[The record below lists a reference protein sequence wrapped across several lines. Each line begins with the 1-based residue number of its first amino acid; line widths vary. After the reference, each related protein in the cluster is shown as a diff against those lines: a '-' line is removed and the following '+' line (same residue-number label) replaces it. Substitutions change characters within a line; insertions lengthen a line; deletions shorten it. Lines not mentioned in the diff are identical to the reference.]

1 MAEEYVVQ
9 MKGITKVYPNGIA
22 ANQGVDLNIRRGEIH
37 ALMGENGAGKST
49 LMKMLFGLE
58 QPTEGEIWVNGE
70 KVNLSSPTVAISK
83 GIGMVHQHFMLVP
96 SLTVAE
102 NMVLGMVPKKSGLF
116 IDKKKAVELTE
127 EYSKRFNL
135 HVDPTAKVMDIPVG
149 MKQKVEILKAL
160 VRGAKILILDEPTAV
175 LTTQETTELFR
186 ELVNLKKDGYTIIF
200 ISHKLNEIMEITD
213 RMTILRGGRSMGVH
227 NTSDVTPEVISRLMV
242 GRDVVLKVEKDR
254 AKPTDEV
261 LRVRDLEYVNEW
273 GKKMLD
279 KVSFSVRKGEILGI
293 AGVEGNGQKELV
305 VEFRGIGDLPR
316 LVLGYFDGELK
327 GSIYYNRQM
336 DQIKEDGT
344 FYYSG
349 GIGNRG
355 WARLQKFDGHW
366 VEEELEGDYFSL
378 PDTLWTQWVPQDTE
392 PEPEATDDTEK
403 APSELHLTYWK
414 DGALSSVPADL
425 FIGEGF
431 FLYVPREGWVHE
443 VLDYHGT
450 TADRWVCGEETLDEF
465 GLNRMIDTTSR
476 EALRKFYDQEYPT
489 RMTVFFRPGTDDQ
502 ALRDWIMEV
511 NPQWDMTQNARGSL
525 FADTAT
531 VNFFPTET
539 GVIVCILETPTF
551 ATEGLGILG
560 AMYQSLSG
568 WSPETAGAASDVSG
582 REKETSFTLTRY
594 IDSEQRWEEYPVP
607 VQLYRAEG
615 YSTYIPKEG
624 FEKSEGTY
632 GGRPALRWEYKDN
645 RDVWF
650 SVVPLDTTSFNEA
663 IQWGLSAGGPGDTL
677 IEDKSGG
684 VSGQSTDGSL
694 FWAITFHEKDF
705 KGIYAVICHYPVAQT
720 DGLAAYVKLMAD
732 EFQAE

>member
-1 MAEEYVVQ
+1 MTELELLELLSDVHGGYIRQADAFRQGQLRITKKKHPMVTALQILSTAAMFVAILGAGYLCLCSQ
-9 MKGITKVYPNGIA
+9 MKMA
-22 ANQGVDLNIRRGEIH
+22 AQKPDRESTVMATGSEAIDTGTDWQLAVLGDELPFYDL
-37 ALMGENGAGKST
+37 ENENSVT
-49 LMKMLFGLE
+49 LSQFCE
-58 QPTEGEIWVNGE
+58 
-70 KVNLSSPTVAISK
+70 NLSQAMGPGEAPKPDRYT
-83 GIGMVHQHFMLVP
+83 
-96 SLTVAE
+96 SL
-102 NMVLGMVPKKSGLF
+102 
-116 IDKKKAVELTE
+116 D
-127 EYSKRFNL
+127 
-135 HVDPTAKVMDIPVG
+135 
-149 MKQKVEILKAL
+149 
-160 VRGAKILILDEPTAV
+160 LDG
-175 LTTQETTELFR
+175 
-186 ELVNLKKDGYTIIF
+186 D
-200 ISHKLNEIMEITD
+200 
-213 RMTILRGGRSMGVH
+213 
-227 NTSDVTPEVISRLMV
+227 
-242 GRDVVLKVEKDR
+242 
-254 AKPTDEV
+254 
-261 LRVRDLEYVNEW
+261 
-273 GKKMLD
+273 
-279 KVSFSVRKGEILGI
+279 
-293 AGVEGNGQKELV
+293 GQKELV
-305 VEFRGIGDLPR
+305 VEFRGTGDLPR
-316 LVLGYFDGELK
+316 LVLGYFDGELR

-378 PDTLWTQWVPQDTE
+378 PDTLWTQWVPQGTE
-392 PEPEATDDTEK
+392 TEPEATDDTEK
-403 APSELHLTYWK
+403 VPSELDLTYWK

-476 EALRKFYDQEYPT
+476 EALRKIYDQEYPT

-539 GVIVCILETPTF
+539 GVIVCILEAPTY
-551 ATEGLGILG
+551 ATEELGILG
-560 AMYQSLSG
+560 AMYQSVGS
-568 WSPETAGAASDVSG
+568 WSPETGEAASDVAS

-594 IDSEQRWEEYPVP
+594 IDSEQRYEEYPVP

-632 GGRPALRWEYKDN
+632 GGRPAVRWEYKDN

-663 IQWGLSAGGPGDTL
+663 IQWGLSAGGPGYTL

-694 FWAITFHEKDF
+694 FWAITFHEKDL

>member
-1 MAEEYVVQ
+1 MTELELLELLSDVHGGYIRQADAFRQGQLRITKKKHPMVTALQILSTAAMFVAILGAGYLCLCSQ
-9 MKGITKVYPNGIA
+9 MKMA
-22 ANQGVDLNIRRGEIH
+22 AQKPDRESTVKATGSEAIDTGTDWQLAVLGDELPFYDL
-37 ALMGENGAGKST
+37 ENENSVT
-49 LMKMLFGLE
+49 LSQFCE
-58 QPTEGEIWVNGE
+58 
-70 KVNLSSPTVAISK
+70 NLSQAMGPGEAPKPDRYT
-83 GIGMVHQHFMLVP
+83 
-96 SLTVAE
+96 SL
-102 NMVLGMVPKKSGLF
+102 
-116 IDKKKAVELTE
+116 D
-127 EYSKRFNL
+127 
-135 HVDPTAKVMDIPVG
+135 
-149 MKQKVEILKAL
+149 
-160 VRGAKILILDEPTAV
+160 LDG
-175 LTTQETTELFR
+175 
-186 ELVNLKKDGYTIIF
+186 D
-200 ISHKLNEIMEITD
+200 
-213 RMTILRGGRSMGVH
+213 
-227 NTSDVTPEVISRLMV
+227 
-242 GRDVVLKVEKDR
+242 
-254 AKPTDEV
+254 
-261 LRVRDLEYVNEW
+261 
-273 GKKMLD
+273 
-279 KVSFSVRKGEILGI
+279 
-293 AGVEGNGQKELV
+293 GQKELV

-392 PEPEATDDTEK
+392 TEPEATDDTEK
-403 APSELHLTYWK
+403 VPSELHLTYWK

-465 GLNRMIDTTSR
+465 GLNRMIDATSR
-476 EALRKFYDQEYPT
+476 EALRKIYDQEYPT

-568 WSPETAGAASDVSG
+568 WSPETAGAASDVGS

-594 IDSEQRWEEYPVP
+594 IDSEQRYEEYPVP

-663 IQWGLSAGGPGDTL
+663 IQWGLSAGGPGYTL

-694 FWAITFHEKDF
+694 FWAITFHEKDL

>member
-1 MAEEYVVQ
+1 MTELELLELLSDVHGGYIRQADAFRQGQLRITKKKHPMVTALQILSTAAMFVAILGAGFLCLCSQ
-9 MKGITKVYPNGIA
+9 MKMA
-22 ANQGVDLNIRRGEIH
+22 AQKPDRESTVMATGSEAMDTGTDWQLAVLGDELPFYDL
-37 ALMGENGAGKST
+37 ENENSVT
-49 LMKMLFGLE
+49 LSRFCE
-58 QPTEGEIWVNGE
+58 
-70 KVNLSSPTVAISK
+70 NLSQAMGPGEAPKPDRYT
-83 GIGMVHQHFMLVP
+83 
-96 SLTVAE
+96 SL
-102 NMVLGMVPKKSGLF
+102 
-116 IDKKKAVELTE
+116 D
-127 EYSKRFNL
+127 
-135 HVDPTAKVMDIPVG
+135 
-149 MKQKVEILKAL
+149 
-160 VRGAKILILDEPTAV
+160 LDG
-175 LTTQETTELFR
+175 
-186 ELVNLKKDGYTIIF
+186 D
-200 ISHKLNEIMEITD
+200 
-213 RMTILRGGRSMGVH
+213 
-227 NTSDVTPEVISRLMV
+227 
-242 GRDVVLKVEKDR
+242 
-254 AKPTDEV
+254 
-261 LRVRDLEYVNEW
+261 
-273 GKKMLD
+273 
-279 KVSFSVRKGEILGI
+279 
-293 AGVEGNGQKELV
+293 GQKELV
-305 VEFRGIGDLPR
+305 VEFRGTGDLPR

-366 VEEELEGDYFSL
+366 VEEDLEGDYFSL

-403 APSELHLTYWK
+403 VPSELHLTYWK

-443 VLDYHGT
+443 VMDYHGT

-489 RMTVFFRPGTDDQ
+489 RMTVLFRPGTDDQ
-502 ALRDWIMEV
+502 AIRDWIIEV
-511 NPQWDMTQNARGSL
+511 NPQWDITQNARGSL

-560 AMYQSLSG
+560 AMYQSVGS
-568 WSPETAGAASDVSG
+568 WSPETGEAASDVAS

-607 VQLYRAEG
+607 VQLYRADG

-632 GGRPALRWEYKDN
+632 GGRPAVRWEYKDN

-663 IQWGLSAGGPGDTL
+663 IQWGLSAGGPGYTL

>member
-1 MAEEYVVQ
+1 MTELEFLELLSDVHGGYIRQADAFRQGQLRITKKKHPMVTALQILSTAAMFVAILGAGYLCLCSQ
-9 MKGITKVYPNGIA
+9 MKMA
-22 ANQGVDLNIRRGEIH
+22 AQKPDRE
-37 ALMGENGAGKST
+37 ST
-49 LMKMLFGLE
+49 VMATGSEAMDTGTDWQL
-58 QPTEGEIWVNGE
+58 
-70 KVNLSSPTVAISK
+70 A
-83 GIGMVHQHFMLVP
+83 
-96 SLTVAE
+96 
-102 NMVLGMVPKKSGLF
+102 VLG
-116 IDKKKAVELTE
+116 DELPF
-127 EYSKRFNL
+127 Y
-135 HVDPTAKVMDIPVG
+135 
-149 MKQKVEILKAL
+149 
-160 VRGAKILILDEPTAV
+160 
-175 LTTQETTELFR
+175 
-186 ELVNLKKDGYTIIF
+186 
-200 ISHKLNEIMEITD
+200 
-213 RMTILRGGRSMGVH
+213 
-227 NTSDVTPEVISRLMV
+227 
-242 GRDVVLKVEKDR
+242 
-254 AKPTDEV
+254 
-261 LRVRDLEYVNEW
+261 DLENENSVTLSQFCEDLSQAM
-273 GKKMLD
+273 GPGEAPKPDRYTSLD
-279 KVSFSVRKGEILGI
+279 LDGD
-293 AGVEGNGQKELV
+293 GQKELV

-316 LVLGYFDGELK
+316 LVLGYFDGELR

>member
-1 MAEEYVVQ
+1 MTELELLELLSDVHGGYIRQADAFRQGQLRITKKKHPMVTALQILSTAAMFVAILGAGYLCLCSQ
-9 MKGITKVYPNGIA
+9 MKMA
-22 ANQGVDLNIRRGEIH
+22 AQKPDRESTVMATGSEAMDTGTDWQLAVLGDELPFYDL
-37 ALMGENGAGKST
+37 ENENSVT
-49 LMKMLFGLE
+49 LSQFCE
-58 QPTEGEIWVNGE
+58 
-70 KVNLSSPTVAISK
+70 NLSQAMGPGEAPKPDRYT
-83 GIGMVHQHFMLVP
+83 
-96 SLTVAE
+96 SL
-102 NMVLGMVPKKSGLF
+102 
-116 IDKKKAVELTE
+116 D
-127 EYSKRFNL
+127 
-135 HVDPTAKVMDIPVG
+135 
-149 MKQKVEILKAL
+149 
-160 VRGAKILILDEPTAV
+160 LDG
-175 LTTQETTELFR
+175 
-186 ELVNLKKDGYTIIF
+186 D
-200 ISHKLNEIMEITD
+200 
-213 RMTILRGGRSMGVH
+213 
-227 NTSDVTPEVISRLMV
+227 
-242 GRDVVLKVEKDR
+242 
-254 AKPTDEV
+254 
-261 LRVRDLEYVNEW
+261 
-273 GKKMLD
+273 
-279 KVSFSVRKGEILGI
+279 
-293 AGVEGNGQKELV
+293 GQKELV
-305 VEFRGIGDLPR
+305 VEFRGTGDLPR

-392 PEPEATDDTEK
+392 TEPEATDDTEK
-403 APSELHLTYWK
+403 VPSELHLTYWK

-465 GLNRMIDTTSR
+465 GLNRMLDATSR

-539 GVIVCILETPTF
+539 GVIVCILEAPTY

-560 AMYQSLSG
+560 AMYQSVGS
-568 WSPETAGAASDVSG
+568 WSPETGEAASDATD

-594 IDSEQRWEEYPVP
+594 IDSEQRYEEYPVP

-663 IQWGLSAGGPGDTL
+663 IQWGLSAGGPGYTL

-694 FWAITFHEKDF
+694 FWAITFHEKDL

>member
-1 MAEEYVVQ
+1 MTELEFLELLSDVHGGYIRQADAFRQGQLRITKKKHPMVTALQILSTAAMFVAILGAGYLGLCSQ
-9 MKGITKVYPNGIA
+9 MKMA
-22 ANQGVDLNIRRGEIH
+22 AQKPDRESTVMATGSEAMDTGTDWQLAVLGDELPFYDL
-37 ALMGENGAGKST
+37 ENENSVT
-49 LMKMLFGLE
+49 LSQFCE
-58 QPTEGEIWVNGE
+58 
-70 KVNLSSPTVAISK
+70 NLSQAMGPGEAPK
-83 GIGMVHQHFMLVP
+83 P
-96 SLTVAE
+96 DRYASL
-102 NMVLGMVPKKSGLF
+102 
-116 IDKKKAVELTE
+116 D
-127 EYSKRFNL
+127 
-135 HVDPTAKVMDIPVG
+135 
-149 MKQKVEILKAL
+149 
-160 VRGAKILILDEPTAV
+160 LDG
-175 LTTQETTELFR
+175 
-186 ELVNLKKDGYTIIF
+186 D
-200 ISHKLNEIMEITD
+200 
-213 RMTILRGGRSMGVH
+213 
-227 NTSDVTPEVISRLMV
+227 
-242 GRDVVLKVEKDR
+242 
-254 AKPTDEV
+254 
-261 LRVRDLEYVNEW
+261 
-273 GKKMLD
+273 
-279 KVSFSVRKGEILGI
+279 
-293 AGVEGNGQKELV
+293 GQKELV
-305 VEFRGIGDLPR
+305 VEFRGTGDLPR

-366 VEEELEGDYFSL
+366 VEEQLEGDYFSL

-392 PEPEATDDTEK
+392 TEPEATDDTEK
-403 APSELHLTYWK
+403 VPSELHLTYWK

-465 GLNRMIDTTSR
+465 GLNRMLDATSR

-502 ALRDWIMEV
+502 AIRDWIIEV
-511 NPQWDMTQNARGSL
+511 NPQWNMTQNARGSL

-568 WSPETAGAASDVSG
+568 WSPETAGAASDVSD

-594 IDSEQRWEEYPVP
+594 IDSEQRYEEYPVP
-607 VQLYRAEG
+607 VQLYRADG

-624 FEKSEGTY
+624 FERSEGTY

-645 RDVWF
+645 RNVWF

-677 IEDKSGG
+677 MEDNSGSI
-684 VSGQSTDGSL
+684 SGQSTDGSL
-694 FWAITFHEKDF
+694 FWAITFHEKDL

>member
-1 MAEEYVVQ
+1 MTELEFLELLSDVHGGYIRQADAFRQGQLRITKKKHPMVTALQILSTAAMFVAILGAGYLGLCSQ
-9 MKGITKVYPNGIA
+9 MKMA
-22 ANQGVDLNIRRGEIH
+22 AQKPDRESTVMATGSEAMDTGTDWQLAVLGDELPFYDL
-37 ALMGENGAGKST
+37 ENENSVT
-49 LMKMLFGLE
+49 LSQFCE
-58 QPTEGEIWVNGE
+58 
-70 KVNLSSPTVAISK
+70 NLSQAMGPGEAPK
-83 GIGMVHQHFMLVP
+83 P
-96 SLTVAE
+96 DRYASL
-102 NMVLGMVPKKSGLF
+102 
-116 IDKKKAVELTE
+116 D
-127 EYSKRFNL
+127 
-135 HVDPTAKVMDIPVG
+135 
-149 MKQKVEILKAL
+149 
-160 VRGAKILILDEPTAV
+160 LDG
-175 LTTQETTELFR
+175 
-186 ELVNLKKDGYTIIF
+186 D
-200 ISHKLNEIMEITD
+200 
-213 RMTILRGGRSMGVH
+213 
-227 NTSDVTPEVISRLMV
+227 
-242 GRDVVLKVEKDR
+242 
-254 AKPTDEV
+254 
-261 LRVRDLEYVNEW
+261 
-273 GKKMLD
+273 
-279 KVSFSVRKGEILGI
+279 
-293 AGVEGNGQKELV
+293 GQKELV
-305 VEFRGIGDLPR
+305 VEFRGTGDLPR

-392 PEPEATDDTEK
+392 TEPEATDDTEK
-403 APSELHLTYWK
+403 VPSELHLTYWK

-476 EALRKFYDQEYPT
+476 EALRKIYDQEYPT

-531 VNFFPTET
+531 VNFFPTEG

-551 ATEGLGILG
+551 ETEGLGILG
-560 AMYQSLSG
+560 AMYQSVGS
-568 WSPETAGAASDVSG
+568 WSPETGEAASDVAS

-594 IDSEQRWEEYPVP
+594 IDSEQRYEEYPVP

-632 GGRPALRWEYKDN
+632 GGRPAVRWEYKDN

-663 IQWGLSAGGPGDTL
+663 IQWGLSAGGPGYTL

>member
-1 MAEEYVVQ
+1 MTELELLELLSDVHGGYIRQADAFRQGQLRITKKKHPMVTALQILSTAAMFVAILGAGYLCLCSQ
-9 MKGITKVYPNGIA
+9 MKMA
-22 ANQGVDLNIRRGEIH
+22 AQKPDRESTVMATGSEAIDTGTDWQLAVLGDELPFYDL
-37 ALMGENGAGKST
+37 ENENSVT
-49 LMKMLFGLE
+49 LSQFCE
-58 QPTEGEIWVNGE
+58 
-70 KVNLSSPTVAISK
+70 NLSQAMGPGEAPKPDRYT
-83 GIGMVHQHFMLVP
+83 
-96 SLTVAE
+96 SL
-102 NMVLGMVPKKSGLF
+102 
-116 IDKKKAVELTE
+116 D
-127 EYSKRFNL
+127 
-135 HVDPTAKVMDIPVG
+135 
-149 MKQKVEILKAL
+149 
-160 VRGAKILILDEPTAV
+160 LDG
-175 LTTQETTELFR
+175 
-186 ELVNLKKDGYTIIF
+186 D
-200 ISHKLNEIMEITD
+200 
-213 RMTILRGGRSMGVH
+213 
-227 NTSDVTPEVISRLMV
+227 
-242 GRDVVLKVEKDR
+242 
-254 AKPTDEV
+254 
-261 LRVRDLEYVNEW
+261 
-273 GKKMLD
+273 
-279 KVSFSVRKGEILGI
+279 
-293 AGVEGNGQKELV
+293 GQKELV

-366 VEEELEGDYFSL
+366 VEEDLEGDYFSL

-392 PEPEATDDTEK
+392 TEPETTDDTEK
-403 APSELHLTYWK
+403 VPSELHLTYWK

-465 GLNRMIDTTSR
+465 GLNKMIDTTSR

-489 RMTVFFRPGTDDQ
+489 RMTVLFRPGTDDQ
-502 ALRDWIMEV
+502 AIRDWIIEV
-511 NPQWDMTQNARGSL
+511 NPQWDITQNARGSL

-568 WSPETAGAASDVSG
+568 WSPETAGAASDVSD

-594 IDSEQRWEEYPVP
+594 IDSEQRYEEYPVP
-607 VQLYRAEG
+607 VQLYRADG

-632 GGRPALRWEYKDN
+632 GGRPALRWEYGEN
-645 RDVWF
+645 RNVWF

-677 IEDKSGG
+677 IEGKNGG
-684 VSGQSTDGSL
+684 ICGQSTDGSL

-720 DGLAAYVKLMAD
+720 DNLAAYVKLMAD

>member
-1 MAEEYVVQ
+1 MTELELLELLSDVHGGYIRQADAFRQGQLRITKKKHPMVTALQILSTAAMFVAILGAGYLGLRSQ
-9 MKGITKVYPNGIA
+9 MKRA
-22 ANQGVDLNIRRGEIH
+22 AQVPDSESMVMATGSEAMDTEAQWQLAVLGDKLPFY
-37 ALMGENGAGKST
+37 ALENESSVT
-49 LMKMLFGLE
+49 LSQFCE
-58 QPTEGEIWVNGE
+58 
-70 KVNLSSPTVAISK
+70 NLSQAMGT
-83 GIGMVHQHFMLVP
+83 G
-96 SLTVAE
+96 E
-102 NMVLGMVPKKSGLF
+102 VPKPDRYAS
-116 IDKKKAVELTE
+116 
-127 EYSKRFNL
+127 
-135 HVDPTAKVMDIPVG
+135 
-149 MKQKVEILKAL
+149 
-160 VRGAKILILDEPTAV
+160 LD
-175 LTTQETTELFR
+175 L
-186 ELVNLKKDGYTIIF
+186 DG
-200 ISHKLNEIMEITD
+200 D
-213 RMTILRGGRSMGVH
+213 
-227 NTSDVTPEVISRLMV
+227 
-242 GRDVVLKVEKDR
+242 
-254 AKPTDEV
+254 
-261 LRVRDLEYVNEW
+261 
-273 GKKMLD
+273 
-279 KVSFSVRKGEILGI
+279 
-293 AGVEGNGQKELV
+293 GQKELV
-305 VEFRGIGDLPR
+305 VEFRGTGDLPR

-378 PDTLWTQWVPQDTE
+378 PDTLWTQWVPQDAE
-392 PEPEATDDTEK
+392 PEPETTVDTGTV
-403 APSELHLTYWK
+403 PSELDLTYWK

-431 FLYVPREGWVHE
+431 FLYVPQEGWVHE

-450 TADRWVCGEETLDEF
+450 TADRWVCGEETLDDF

-502 ALRDWIMEV
+502 TIRDWIIEV

-539 GVIVCILETPTF
+539 GVIVCILEAPTY
-551 ATEGLGILG
+551 ATEELGILG
-560 AMYQSLSG
+560 AMYQSVGS
-568 WSPETAGAASDVSG
+568 WSPETGGAAPDVSD

-607 VQLYRAEG
+607 VQLYRADG

-624 FEKSEGTY
+624 FERSEGTY

-677 IEDKSGG
+677 MEDKSGG
-684 VSGQSTDGSL
+684 ICGQSTDGSL

-720 DGLAAYVKLMAD
+720 DNLAAYVKLMAD

>member
-1 MAEEYVVQ
+1 MTELELLELLSDVHGGYIRQADAFRQGQLRIVKKKHPMVTALQILSTAAMFVAILGAGYLGLCSQ
-9 MKGITKVYPNGIA
+9 MKMA
-22 ANQGVDLNIRRGEIH
+22 AQKPDRESTVMATGSEAIDTGTDWQLAVLGDELPFY
-37 ALMGENGAGKST
+37 ALENENSVT
-49 LMKMLFGLE
+49 LSQFCE
-58 QPTEGEIWVNGE
+58 
-70 KVNLSSPTVAISK
+70 NLSQAMGPGEAPKPDRYT
-83 GIGMVHQHFMLVP
+83 
-96 SLTVAE
+96 SL
-102 NMVLGMVPKKSGLF
+102 
-116 IDKKKAVELTE
+116 D
-127 EYSKRFNL
+127 
-135 HVDPTAKVMDIPVG
+135 
-149 MKQKVEILKAL
+149 
-160 VRGAKILILDEPTAV
+160 LDG
-175 LTTQETTELFR
+175 
-186 ELVNLKKDGYTIIF
+186 D
-200 ISHKLNEIMEITD
+200 
-213 RMTILRGGRSMGVH
+213 
-227 NTSDVTPEVISRLMV
+227 
-242 GRDVVLKVEKDR
+242 
-254 AKPTDEV
+254 
-261 LRVRDLEYVNEW
+261 
-273 GKKMLD
+273 
-279 KVSFSVRKGEILGI
+279 
-293 AGVEGNGQKELV
+293 GQKELV

-378 PDTLWTQWVPQDTE
+378 PDTLWTQWVPQGTE
-392 PEPEATDDTEK
+392 TEPEATDDTEK
-403 APSELHLTYWK
+403 VPSELHLTYWK

-465 GLNRMIDTTSR
+465 GLNRMLDATSR

-594 IDSEQRWEEYPVP
+594 IDSEQRYEEYPVP
-607 VQLYRAEG
+607 VQLYRADG

-632 GGRPALRWEYKDN
+632 GGRPAVRWEYKDN

>member
-1 MAEEYVVQ
+1 MDTGTDWQLAVLGDELPFY
-9 MKGITKVYPNGIA
+9 
-22 ANQGVDLNIRRGEIH
+22 
-37 ALMGENGAGKST
+37 ALENESSVT
-49 LMKMLFGLE
+49 LSQFCE
-58 QPTEGEIWVNGE
+58 
-70 KVNLSSPTVAISK
+70 NLSQTMGP
-83 GIGMVHQHFMLVP
+83 G
-96 SLTVAE
+96 E
-102 NMVLGMVPKKSGLF
+102 VPKPDRYTS
-116 IDKKKAVELTE
+116 
-127 EYSKRFNL
+127 
-135 HVDPTAKVMDIPVG
+135 
-149 MKQKVEILKAL
+149 
-160 VRGAKILILDEPTAV
+160 LD
-175 LTTQETTELFR
+175 L
-186 ELVNLKKDGYTIIF
+186 DG
-200 ISHKLNEIMEITD
+200 D
-213 RMTILRGGRSMGVH
+213 
-227 NTSDVTPEVISRLMV
+227 
-242 GRDVVLKVEKDR
+242 
-254 AKPTDEV
+254 
-261 LRVRDLEYVNEW
+261 
-273 GKKMLD
+273 
-279 KVSFSVRKGEILGI
+279 
-293 AGVEGNGQKELV
+293 GQKELV
-305 VEFRGIGDLPR
+305 VEFRGTGDLPR

-355 WARLQKFDGHW
+355 WARLQKFGGHW
-366 VEEELEGDYFSL
+366 VEEQLEGDYFSL

-392 PEPEATDDTEK
+392 TEPETADDTEK
-403 APSELHLTYWK
+403 VPSELHLTYWK

-465 GLNRMIDTTSR
+465 GLNRMLDTTSR
-476 EALRKFYDQEYPT
+476 EALRKIYDQEYPI
-489 RMTVFFRPGTDDQ
+489 RMTVLFRPGTDDQ

-539 GVIVCILETPTF
+539 GVIVCILEAPTY

-560 AMYQSLSG
+560 AMYRSVGS
-568 WSPETAGAASDVSG
+568 WSPGNAGVASNVSG
-582 REKETSFTLTRY
+582 REKETSFILTRY
-594 IDSEQRWEEYPVP
+594 IDSEQRYEEYPVP
-607 VQLYRAEG
+607 VQLYQADG

-632 GGRPALRWEYKDN
+632 GGRPAVRWEYGEN
-645 RDVWF
+645 QNVWF

-663 IQWGLSAGGPGDTL
+663 IQWGLSAGGPGYTL

-720 DGLAAYVKLMAD
+720 DDLAAYVKLMAD

>member
-1 MAEEYVVQ
+1 MTELELLELLSDVHGGYIRQADAFRQGQLRITKKKHPMVTALQILSTAAMFVAILGAGYLGLCSQ
-9 MKGITKVYPNGIA
+9 MKMA
-22 ANQGVDLNIRRGEIH
+22 AQKPDRESTVMATGSEAMDTGTDWQLAVLGDELPFYDL
-37 ALMGENGAGKST
+37 ENENSVT
-49 LMKMLFGLE
+49 LSQFCE
-58 QPTEGEIWVNGE
+58 
-70 KVNLSSPTVAISK
+70 NLS
-83 GIGMVHQHFMLVP
+83 Q
-96 SLTVAE
+96 
-102 NMVLGMVPKKSGLF
+102 
-116 IDKKKAVELTE
+116 
-127 EYSKRFNL
+127 
-135 HVDPTAKVMDIPVG
+135 
-149 MKQKVEILKAL
+149 
-160 VRGAKILILDEPTAV
+160 
-175 LTTQETTELFR
+175 
-186 ELVNLKKDGYTIIF
+186 
-200 ISHKLNEIMEITD
+200 
-213 RMTILRGGRSMGVH
+213 SMG
-227 NTSDVTPEVISRLMV
+227 PGEAP
-242 GRDVVLKVEKDR
+242 KPDR
-254 AKPTDEV
+254 YAS
-261 LRVRDLEYVNEW
+261 LDLD
-273 GKKMLD
+273 GD
-279 KVSFSVRKGEILGI
+279 
-293 AGVEGNGQKELV
+293 GQKELV
-305 VEFRGIGDLPR
+305 VEFRGTGDLPR
-316 LVLGYFDGELK
+316 LVLGYFDGELR

-366 VEEELEGDYFSL
+366 VVEQLEGDYFSL
-378 PDTLWTQWVPQDTE
+378 PDTLWTQWEPQDTE
-392 PEPEATDDTEK
+392 TEPETTDDTEK
-403 APSELHLTYWK
+403 VPSELHLTYWK

-465 GLNRMIDTTSR
+465 GLNRMIDATSR

-531 VNFFPTET
+531 VNFFPTES

-551 ATEGLGILG
+551 ETEGQGILG
-560 AMYQSLSG
+560 AMYQSVGS
-568 WSPETAGAASDVSG
+568 WSPETGEAASDVAS

-594 IDSEQRWEEYPVP
+594 IDSEQRYEEYPVP
-607 VQLYRAEG
+607 VQLYRADG

-632 GGRPALRWEYKDN
+632 GGRPAVRWEYGEN

-663 IQWGLSAGGPGDTL
+663 IQWGLSAGGPGYTL

>member
-1 MAEEYVVQ
+1 MTELEFLELLSDVHGGYIRQADAFRQGQLRITKKKHPMVTALQILSTAAMFVAILGAGYLCLCSQ
-9 MKGITKVYPNGIA
+9 MKMA
-22 ANQGVDLNIRRGEIH
+22 AQKPDQESTVMATGSEAMDTGTDWQLAVLGDELPFYDL
-37 ALMGENGAGKST
+37 ENENSVT
-49 LMKMLFGLE
+49 LSQFCE
-58 QPTEGEIWVNGE
+58 
-70 KVNLSSPTVAISK
+70 NLSQAMGPGEAPKPDRYT
-83 GIGMVHQHFMLVP
+83 
-96 SLTVAE
+96 SL
-102 NMVLGMVPKKSGLF
+102 
-116 IDKKKAVELTE
+116 D
-127 EYSKRFNL
+127 
-135 HVDPTAKVMDIPVG
+135 
-149 MKQKVEILKAL
+149 
-160 VRGAKILILDEPTAV
+160 LDG
-175 LTTQETTELFR
+175 
-186 ELVNLKKDGYTIIF
+186 D
-200 ISHKLNEIMEITD
+200 
-213 RMTILRGGRSMGVH
+213 
-227 NTSDVTPEVISRLMV
+227 
-242 GRDVVLKVEKDR
+242 
-254 AKPTDEV
+254 
-261 LRVRDLEYVNEW
+261 
-273 GKKMLD
+273 
-279 KVSFSVRKGEILGI
+279 
-293 AGVEGNGQKELV
+293 GQKELV
-305 VEFRGIGDLPR
+305 VEFRGTGDLPR
-316 LVLGYFDGELK
+316 LVLGYFDGELR

-366 VEEELEGDYFSL
+366 VEENLEGDYFSL

-403 APSELHLTYWK
+403 VPSELHLTYWK
-414 DGALSSVPADL
+414 DGALSSVPANL

-431 FLYVPREGWVHE
+431 SLYIPRQGWVHE
-443 VLDYHGT
+443 VMDYHGT

-465 GLNRMIDTTSR
+465 GLNRMIDATSR

-489 RMTVFFRPGTDDQ
+489 RTTVFFRPGTDDQ

-568 WSPETAGAASDVSG
+568 WSPETAGAASDVSD

-594 IDSEQRWEEYPVP
+594 IDSEQRYEEYPVP
-607 VQLYRAEG
+607 VQLYRADG

-677 IEDKSGG
+677 IEGKNGG
-684 VSGQSTDGSL
+684 ICGQSTDGSL

-720 DGLAAYVKLMAD
+720 DNLAAYVKLMAD

>member
-1 MAEEYVVQ
+1 MTELELLELLSDVHGGYIRQADAFRQGQLRITKKKHPMVTALQILSTAAMFVAILGAGFLCLCSQ
-9 MKGITKVYPNGIA
+9 MKMA
-22 ANQGVDLNIRRGEIH
+22 AQKPDRESTVMATGSEAMDTGTDWQLAVLGDELPFYDL
-37 ALMGENGAGKST
+37 ENENSVT
-49 LMKMLFGLE
+49 LSQFCE
-58 QPTEGEIWVNGE
+58 
-70 KVNLSSPTVAISK
+70 NLSQAMGPGEAPKPDRYT
-83 GIGMVHQHFMLVP
+83 
-96 SLTVAE
+96 SL
-102 NMVLGMVPKKSGLF
+102 
-116 IDKKKAVELTE
+116 D
-127 EYSKRFNL
+127 
-135 HVDPTAKVMDIPVG
+135 
-149 MKQKVEILKAL
+149 
-160 VRGAKILILDEPTAV
+160 LDG
-175 LTTQETTELFR
+175 
-186 ELVNLKKDGYTIIF
+186 D
-200 ISHKLNEIMEITD
+200 
-213 RMTILRGGRSMGVH
+213 
-227 NTSDVTPEVISRLMV
+227 
-242 GRDVVLKVEKDR
+242 
-254 AKPTDEV
+254 
-261 LRVRDLEYVNEW
+261 
-273 GKKMLD
+273 
-279 KVSFSVRKGEILGI
+279 
-293 AGVEGNGQKELV
+293 GQKELV
-305 VEFRGIGDLPR
+305 VEFRGTGDLPR

-366 VEEELEGDYFSL
+366 VEEDLEGDYFSL

-403 APSELHLTYWK
+403 VPSELHLTYWK

-476 EALRKFYDQEYPT
+476 EALRKIYDQEYPT

-502 ALRDWIMEV
+502 AIRDWIMEV

-632 GGRPALRWEYKDN
+632 GGRPAVRWEYKDN

-684 VSGQSTDGSL
+684 ICGQSTDGSL

>member
-1 MAEEYVVQ
+1 MTELEFLELLSDVHGGYIRQADAFRQGQLRITKKKHPMVTALQILSTAAMFVAILGAGYLCLCSQ
-9 MKGITKVYPNGIA
+9 MKMA
-22 ANQGVDLNIRRGEIH
+22 AQKPDRE
-37 ALMGENGAGKST
+37 ST
-49 LMKMLFGLE
+49 VMATGSEAMDTGTDWQL
-58 QPTEGEIWVNGE
+58 
-70 KVNLSSPTVAISK
+70 A
-83 GIGMVHQHFMLVP
+83 
-96 SLTVAE
+96 
-102 NMVLGMVPKKSGLF
+102 VLG
-116 IDKKKAVELTE
+116 DELPF
-127 EYSKRFNL
+127 Y
-135 HVDPTAKVMDIPVG
+135 
-149 MKQKVEILKAL
+149 
-160 VRGAKILILDEPTAV
+160 
-175 LTTQETTELFR
+175 
-186 ELVNLKKDGYTIIF
+186 
-200 ISHKLNEIMEITD
+200 
-213 RMTILRGGRSMGVH
+213 
-227 NTSDVTPEVISRLMV
+227 
-242 GRDVVLKVEKDR
+242 
-254 AKPTDEV
+254 
-261 LRVRDLEYVNEW
+261 DLENENSVTLSQFCEDLSQAM
-273 GKKMLD
+273 GPGEAPKPDRYTSLD
-279 KVSFSVRKGEILGI
+279 LDGD
-293 AGVEGNGQKELV
+293 GQKELV

>member
-1 MAEEYVVQ
+1 MTELELLELLSDVHGGYIRQADAFRQGQLRITKKKHPMVTALQILSTAAMFVAILGAGYLGLCSQ
-9 MKGITKVYPNGIA
+9 MKMA
-22 ANQGVDLNIRRGEIH
+22 AQKPDRESTVKATGSEAIDTGTDWQLAVLGDELPFYDL
-37 ALMGENGAGKST
+37 ENENSVT
-49 LMKMLFGLE
+49 LSQFCE
-58 QPTEGEIWVNGE
+58 
-70 KVNLSSPTVAISK
+70 NLSQAMGPGEAPKPDRYT
-83 GIGMVHQHFMLVP
+83 
-96 SLTVAE
+96 SL
-102 NMVLGMVPKKSGLF
+102 
-116 IDKKKAVELTE
+116 D
-127 EYSKRFNL
+127 
-135 HVDPTAKVMDIPVG
+135 
-149 MKQKVEILKAL
+149 
-160 VRGAKILILDEPTAV
+160 LDG
-175 LTTQETTELFR
+175 
-186 ELVNLKKDGYTIIF
+186 D
-200 ISHKLNEIMEITD
+200 
-213 RMTILRGGRSMGVH
+213 
-227 NTSDVTPEVISRLMV
+227 
-242 GRDVVLKVEKDR
+242 
-254 AKPTDEV
+254 
-261 LRVRDLEYVNEW
+261 
-273 GKKMLD
+273 
-279 KVSFSVRKGEILGI
+279 
-293 AGVEGNGQKELV
+293 GQKELV

-392 PEPEATDDTEK
+392 TEPEATDDTEK
-403 APSELHLTYWK
+403 VPSELHLTYWK

-465 GLNRMIDTTSR
+465 GLNRMIDATSR
-476 EALRKFYDQEYPT
+476 EALRKIYDQEYPT

-607 VQLYRAEG
+607 VQLYRADG

-624 FEKSEGTY
+624 FEKSEGPY

>member
-1 MAEEYVVQ
+1 MTELELLELLSDVHGGYIRQADAFRQGQLRIVKKKHPMVTALQILSTAAMFVTILGAGYLGLCSQ
-9 MKGITKVYPNGIA
+9 MKMA
-22 ANQGVDLNIRRGEIH
+22 AQKPDSESMVMATGSEAMDTGTDWQLAVLRDELPFYDLENEKSVTLSQFCEDLSQAMDTGE
-37 ALMGENGAGKST
+37 
-49 LMKMLFGLE
+49 
-58 QPTEGEIWVNGE
+58 
-70 KVNLSSPTVAISK
+70 
-83 GIGMVHQHFMLVP
+83 
-96 SLTVAE
+96 
-102 NMVLGMVPKKSGLF
+102 VPKPDRYTSLDLDG
-116 IDKKKAVELTE
+116 DGQE
-127 EYSKRFNL
+127 E
-135 HVDPTAKVMDIPVG
+135 MI
-149 MKQKVEILKAL
+149 
-160 VRGAKILILDEPTAV
+160 
-175 LTTQETTELFR
+175 
-186 ELVNLKKDGYTIIF
+186 
-200 ISHKLNEIMEITD
+200 
-213 RMTILRGGRSMGVH
+213 
-227 NTSDVTPEVISRLMV
+227 
-242 GRDVVLKVEKDR
+242 
-254 AKPTDEV
+254 
-261 LRVRDLEYVNEW
+261 
-273 GKKMLD
+273 
-279 KVSFSVRKGEILGI
+279 
-293 AGVEGNGQKELV
+293 
-305 VEFRGIGDLPR
+305 VEFRGTGDLPR
-316 LVLGYFDGELK
+316 LVLGYFDGELR

-336 DQIKEDGT
+336 DQIKEDGS

-355 WARLQKFDGHW
+355 WARLQKFGGHW

-378 PDTLWTQWVPQDTE
+378 PDTVWTQWVPQDTKTE
-392 PEPEATDDTEK
+392 PETTADTGTVT
-403 APSELHLTYWK
+403 SELHLTYWK
-414 DGALSSVPADL
+414 DGALSSVPANL

-431 FLYVPREGWVHE
+431 SLYIPQEGWVHE
-443 VLDYHGT
+443 VMDYHGT

-489 RMTVFFRPGTDDQ
+489 RMTVLFRPGTDDQ
-502 ALRDWIMEV
+502 AIRDWIIEV
-511 NPQWDMTQNARGSL
+511 NPQWDITQNARGSL

-568 WSPETAGAASDVSG
+568 WSPETAGAASDVSD

-594 IDSEQRWEEYPVP
+594 IDSEQRYEEYPVP
-607 VQLYRAEG
+607 VQLYRADG

-632 GGRPALRWEYKDN
+632 GGRPALRWEYGEN
-645 RDVWF
+645 RNVWF

-677 IEDKSGG
+677 IEGKNGG
-684 VSGQSTDGSL
+684 ICGQSTDGSL

-720 DGLAAYVKLMAD
+720 DNLAAYVKLMAD

>member
-1 MAEEYVVQ
+1 MTELELLELLSDVHGGYIRQADAFRQGQLRITKKKHPMVTALQILSTAAMFVAILGAGYLCLCSQ
-9 MKGITKVYPNGIA
+9 MKMA
-22 ANQGVDLNIRRGEIH
+22 AQKPDRESTVMATGSEAIDTGTDWQLAVLGDELPFYDL
-37 ALMGENGAGKST
+37 ENENSVT
-49 LMKMLFGLE
+49 LSQFCE
-58 QPTEGEIWVNGE
+58 
-70 KVNLSSPTVAISK
+70 NLSQAMGPGEAPKPDRYT
-83 GIGMVHQHFMLVP
+83 
-96 SLTVAE
+96 SL
-102 NMVLGMVPKKSGLF
+102 
-116 IDKKKAVELTE
+116 D
-127 EYSKRFNL
+127 
-135 HVDPTAKVMDIPVG
+135 
-149 MKQKVEILKAL
+149 
-160 VRGAKILILDEPTAV
+160 LDG
-175 LTTQETTELFR
+175 
-186 ELVNLKKDGYTIIF
+186 D
-200 ISHKLNEIMEITD
+200 
-213 RMTILRGGRSMGVH
+213 
-227 NTSDVTPEVISRLMV
+227 
-242 GRDVVLKVEKDR
+242 
-254 AKPTDEV
+254 
-261 LRVRDLEYVNEW
+261 
-273 GKKMLD
+273 
-279 KVSFSVRKGEILGI
+279 
-293 AGVEGNGQKELV
+293 GQKELV
-305 VEFRGIGDLPR
+305 VEFRGTGDLPR
-316 LVLGYFDGELK
+316 LVLGYFDGELR

-378 PDTLWTQWVPQDTE
+378 PDTLWTQWVPQGTE
-392 PEPEATDDTEK
+392 TEPEATDDTEK
-403 APSELHLTYWK
+403 VPSELHLTYWK

-476 EALRKFYDQEYPT
+476 EALRKIYDQEYPT

-539 GVIVCILETPTF
+539 GVIVCILEAPTY
-551 ATEGLGILG
+551 ATEELGILG
-560 AMYQSLSG
+560 AMYQSVGS
-568 WSPETAGAASDVSG
+568 WSPETGEAASDVAS

-594 IDSEQRWEEYPVP
+594 IDSEQRYEEYPVP

-632 GGRPALRWEYKDN
+632 GGRPAVRWEYKDN

-663 IQWGLSAGGPGDTL
+663 IQWGLSAGGPGYTL

-694 FWAITFHEKDF
+694 FWAITFHEKDL

>member
-1 MAEEYVVQ
+1 MTELELLELLSDVHGGYIRQADAFRQGQLRITKKKHPMVTALQILSTAAMFVAILGAGYLCLCSQ
-9 MKGITKVYPNGIA
+9 MKMA
-22 ANQGVDLNIRRGEIH
+22 AQKPDRESTVMATGSEAIDTGTDWQLAVLGDELPFYDL
-37 ALMGENGAGKST
+37 ENENSVT
-49 LMKMLFGLE
+49 LSQFCE
-58 QPTEGEIWVNGE
+58 
-70 KVNLSSPTVAISK
+70 NLSQAMGPGEAPKPDRYT
-83 GIGMVHQHFMLVP
+83 
-96 SLTVAE
+96 SL
-102 NMVLGMVPKKSGLF
+102 
-116 IDKKKAVELTE
+116 D
-127 EYSKRFNL
+127 
-135 HVDPTAKVMDIPVG
+135 
-149 MKQKVEILKAL
+149 
-160 VRGAKILILDEPTAV
+160 LDG
-175 LTTQETTELFR
+175 
-186 ELVNLKKDGYTIIF
+186 D
-200 ISHKLNEIMEITD
+200 
-213 RMTILRGGRSMGVH
+213 
-227 NTSDVTPEVISRLMV
+227 
-242 GRDVVLKVEKDR
+242 
-254 AKPTDEV
+254 
-261 LRVRDLEYVNEW
+261 
-273 GKKMLD
+273 
-279 KVSFSVRKGEILGI
+279 
-293 AGVEGNGQKELV
+293 GQKELV
-305 VEFRGIGDLPR
+305 VEFRGTGDLPR
-316 LVLGYFDGELK
+316 LVLGYFDGELR

-366 VEEELEGDYFSL
+366 VEEDLEGDYFSL

-392 PEPEATDDTEK
+392 TEPETTDDTEK
-403 APSELHLTYWK
+403 VPSELHLTYWK

-502 ALRDWIMEV
+502 AIRDWIMEV

-539 GVIVCILETPTF
+539 GVIVCILEAPTY
-551 ATEGLGILG
+551 ATEELGILG
-560 AMYQSLSG
+560 AMYQSVGS
-568 WSPETAGAASDVSG
+568 WSPETGGTASNVGS
-582 REKETSFTLTRY
+582 REKEASLTLTRY
-594 IDSEQRWEEYPVP
+594 IDSEQKWEEYPVP
-607 VQLYRAEG
+607 VQLYRADG

-624 FEKSEGTY
+624 FERSEGTY

-650 SVVPLDTTSFNEA
+650 SVVPLDTTRFNEA

-677 IEDKSGG
+677 MEDKSGG
-684 VSGQSTDGSL
+684 ICGQSTDGSL
-694 FWAITFHEKDF
+694 FWAITFHEKDL

>member
-1 MAEEYVVQ
+1 MTELELLELLSDVHGGYIRQADAFRQGQLRITKKKHPMVTALQILSTAAMFVAILGAGYLGLCSQ
-9 MKGITKVYPNGIA
+9 MKMA
-22 ANQGVDLNIRRGEIH
+22 AQKPDRESTVMATGSEAMDTGTDWQLAVLGDELPFYDL
-37 ALMGENGAGKST
+37 ENENSVT
-49 LMKMLFGLE
+49 LSQFCE
-58 QPTEGEIWVNGE
+58 
-70 KVNLSSPTVAISK
+70 NLSQAMGPGEAPKPDRYT
-83 GIGMVHQHFMLVP
+83 
-96 SLTVAE
+96 SL
-102 NMVLGMVPKKSGLF
+102 
-116 IDKKKAVELTE
+116 D
-127 EYSKRFNL
+127 
-135 HVDPTAKVMDIPVG
+135 
-149 MKQKVEILKAL
+149 
-160 VRGAKILILDEPTAV
+160 LDG
-175 LTTQETTELFR
+175 
-186 ELVNLKKDGYTIIF
+186 D
-200 ISHKLNEIMEITD
+200 
-213 RMTILRGGRSMGVH
+213 
-227 NTSDVTPEVISRLMV
+227 
-242 GRDVVLKVEKDR
+242 
-254 AKPTDEV
+254 
-261 LRVRDLEYVNEW
+261 
-273 GKKMLD
+273 
-279 KVSFSVRKGEILGI
+279 
-293 AGVEGNGQKELV
+293 GQKELV
-305 VEFRGIGDLPR
+305 VEFRGTGDLPR

-366 VEEELEGDYFSL
+366 VEEQLEGDYFSL

-392 PEPEATDDTEK
+392 TEPEATDDTEK
-403 APSELHLTYWK
+403 VPSELHLTYWK

-465 GLNRMIDTTSR
+465 GLNRMLDATSR

-594 IDSEQRWEEYPVP
+594 IDSEQRYEEYPVP
-607 VQLYRAEG
+607 VQLYRADG

-632 GGRPALRWEYKDN
+632 GGRPAVRWEYKDN

-663 IQWGLSAGGPGDTL
+663 IQWGLSAGGPGYTL

>member
-1 MAEEYVVQ
+1 MTELELLELLSDVHGGYIRQADAFRQGQLRIVKKKHPMVTALQILSTAAMFVAILGAGYLGLRSQ
-9 MKGITKVYPNGIA
+9 MKRA
-22 ANQGVDLNIRRGEIH
+22 AQVSDRESMAMATGSEAMDTG
-37 ALMGENGAGKST
+37 
-49 LMKMLFGLE
+49 
-58 QPTEGEIWVNGE
+58 TEWQ
-70 KVNLSSPTVAISK
+70 LA
-83 GIGMVHQHFMLVP
+83 
-96 SLTVAE
+96 
-102 NMVLGMVPKKSGLF
+102 VLGDELPFYALENENSVTLSQFCEDLSQAMDTVEVPKPDRYTS
-116 IDKKKAVELTE
+116 
-127 EYSKRFNL
+127 
-135 HVDPTAKVMDIPVG
+135 
-149 MKQKVEILKAL
+149 
-160 VRGAKILILDEPTAV
+160 LD
-175 LTTQETTELFR
+175 LDGDGQE
-186 ELVNLKKDGYTIIF
+186 
-200 ISHKLNEIMEITD
+200 
-213 RMTILRGGRSMGVH
+213 
-227 NTSDVTPEVISRLMV
+227 
-242 GRDVVLKVEKDR
+242 
-254 AKPTDEV
+254 
-261 LRVRDLEYVNEW
+261 
-273 GKKMLD
+273 
-279 KVSFSVRKGEILGI
+279 
-293 AGVEGNGQKELV
+293 ELV
-305 VEFRGIGDLPR
+305 VEFRGTGDLPR
-316 LVLGYFDGELK
+316 LVLGYFDGELR

-366 VEEELEGDYFSL
+366 VVEQLDGDYSNL
-378 PDTLWTQWVPQDTE
+378 PDTVWTQWVPQDTE
-392 PEPEATDDTEK
+392 TEPEETDDTGK
-403 APSELHLTYWK
+403 VTSESPMREAHGDLTYWK
-414 DGALSSVPADL
+414 DGALSSVPANL

-431 FLYVPREGWVHE
+431 SLYIPQEGWVHE
-443 VLDYHGT
+443 VMDYHGT

-476 EALRKFYDQEYPT
+476 EALRKFYDQEYPI
-489 RMTVFFRPGTDDQ
+489 RMTVLFRPGTDDQ
-502 ALRDWIMEV
+502 AIRDWIIEV
-511 NPQWDMTQNARGSL
+511 NPQWNITQNARGSL
-525 FADTAT
+525 FANTAT

-568 WSPETAGAASDVSG
+568 WSPETAGAQSDVSD

-594 IDSEQRWEEYPVP
+594 IDSEQKWEEYPVP
-607 VQLYRAEG
+607 VQLYRADG

-632 GGRPALRWEYKDN
+632 GGRPAVRWEYKDN
-645 RDVWF
+645 WNVWF

-684 VSGQSTDGSL
+684 ICGQSTDGSL

-720 DGLAAYVKLMAD
+720 DNLAAYVKLMAD

>member
-1 MAEEYVVQ
+1 MTELELLELLSDVHGGYIRQADAFRQGQLRIVKKKHPMVTALQILSTAAMFAAILGAGYLGLRSQ
-9 MKGITKVYPNGIA
+9 MKRA
-22 ANQGVDLNIRRGEIH
+22 AQAPDRESMVMATGSEAMDTGTDWQLAVLSDELPFYALENENSVTLSQFCEDLSQ
-37 ALMGENGAGKST
+37 AMG
-49 LMKMLFGLE
+49 
-58 QPTEGEIWVNGE
+58 
-70 KVNLSSPTVAISK
+70 
-83 GIGMVHQHFMLVP
+83 
-96 SLTVAE
+96 
-102 NMVLGMVPKKSGLF
+102 
-116 IDKKKAVELTE
+116 TE
-127 EYSKRFNL
+127 EAPKPDRY
-135 HVDPTAKVMDIPVG
+135 TA
-149 MKQKVEILKAL
+149 
-160 VRGAKILILDEPTAV
+160 LD
-175 LTTQETTELFR
+175 L
-186 ELVNLKKDGYTIIF
+186 DG
-200 ISHKLNEIMEITD
+200 D
-213 RMTILRGGRSMGVH
+213 
-227 NTSDVTPEVISRLMV
+227 
-242 GRDVVLKVEKDR
+242 
-254 AKPTDEV
+254 
-261 LRVRDLEYVNEW
+261 
-273 GKKMLD
+273 
-279 KVSFSVRKGEILGI
+279 
-293 AGVEGNGQKELV
+293 GQKELV
-305 VEFRGIGDLPR
+305 VEFRGTGDLPR

-366 VEEELEGDYFSL
+366 VVEELEGDYFSL

-392 PEPEATDDTEK
+392 TESETTDDTEK
-403 APSELHLTYWK
+403 VPSELHLTYWK

-450 TADRWVCGEETLDEF
+450 TAERWVCGEETLDEF

-476 EALRKFYDQEYPT
+476 EALRKFYDQAYPT
-489 RMTVFFRPGTDDQ
+489 RITVFFRPGTDDQ
-502 ALRDWIMEV
+502 AIRDWIMEV

-531 VNFFPTET
+531 VNFFPTES

-551 ATEGLGILG
+551 ETEGLGILG
-560 AMYQSLSG
+560 AMYQSVGS
-568 WSPETAGAASDVSG
+568 WSPETGEAASDVGS

-594 IDSEQRWEEYPVP
+594 IDSEQRYEEYPVP

-632 GGRPALRWEYKDN
+632 GGRPAVRWEYKDN

-677 IEDKSGG
+677 MEDKSGG
-684 VSGQSTDGSL
+684 ICGQSTDGSL

-720 DGLAAYVKLMAD
+720 DDLAAYVKLMAD

>member
-1 MAEEYVVQ
+1 MTELELLELLSDVHGGYIRQADAFRQGQLRIVKKKHPMVTALQILSTAAMFVAILGAGYLCLCSQ
-9 MKGITKVYPNGIA
+9 MKMA
-22 ANQGVDLNIRRGEIH
+22 AQKPDRE
-37 ALMGENGAGKST
+37 ST
-49 LMKMLFGLE
+49 VMATGSE
-58 QPTEGEIWVNGE
+58 
-70 KVNLSSPTVAISK
+70 AIDT
-83 GIGMVHQHFMLVP
+83 GTDWQL
-96 SLTVAE
+96 A
-102 NMVLGMVPKKSGLF
+102 VLG
-116 IDKKKAVELTE
+116 DELPF
-127 EYSKRFNL
+127 Y
-135 HVDPTAKVMDIPVG
+135 
-149 MKQKVEILKAL
+149 
-160 VRGAKILILDEPTAV
+160 
-175 LTTQETTELFR
+175 
-186 ELVNLKKDGYTIIF
+186 
-200 ISHKLNEIMEITD
+200 
-213 RMTILRGGRSMGVH
+213 
-227 NTSDVTPEVISRLMV
+227 
-242 GRDVVLKVEKDR
+242 
-254 AKPTDEV
+254 
-261 LRVRDLEYVNEW
+261 DLENENSVTLSQFCEDLSQAM
-273 GKKMLD
+273 GPGEAPKPDRYTSLD
-279 KVSFSVRKGEILGI
+279 LDGD
-293 AGVEGNGQKELV
+293 GQKELV
-305 VEFRGIGDLPR
+305 VEFRGTGDLPR
-316 LVLGYFDGELK
+316 LVLGYFDGELR

-366 VEEELEGDYFSL
+366 VEEQLEGDYFSL

-392 PEPEATDDTEK
+392 TEPEATDDTEK
-403 APSELHLTYWK
+403 VPSELHLTYWK

-465 GLNRMIDTTSR
+465 GLNRMLDTTSR
-476 EALRKFYDQEYPT
+476 EALRKIYDQEYPT

-531 VNFFPTET
+531 VNFFPTES

-551 ATEGLGILG
+551 ETEGQGILG
-560 AMYQSLSG
+560 AMYQSVGS
-568 WSPETAGAASDVSG
+568 WSPETGEAASDVAS

-594 IDSEQRWEEYPVP
+594 IDSEQRYEEYPVP
-607 VQLYRAEG
+607 VQLYRADG

-624 FEKSEGTY
+624 FERSEGTY

-645 RDVWF
+645 RNVWF

-663 IQWGLSAGGPGDTL
+663 IQWGLSAGGPGYTL

-694 FWAITFHEKDF
+694 FWAITFHEKDL

>member
-1 MAEEYVVQ
+1 MTELELLELLSDVHGGYIRQADAFRQGQLRIVKKKHPMVTALQILSTAAMFVAILGAGYLGLCSQ
-9 MKGITKVYPNGIA
+9 MKMA
-22 ANQGVDLNIRRGEIH
+22 AQKPDRE
-37 ALMGENGAGKST
+37 ST
-49 LMKMLFGLE
+49 VMATGSEAMDTGTDWQL
-58 QPTEGEIWVNGE
+58 
-70 KVNLSSPTVAISK
+70 A
-83 GIGMVHQHFMLVP
+83 
-96 SLTVAE
+96 
-102 NMVLGMVPKKSGLF
+102 VLG
-116 IDKKKAVELTE
+116 DELPFYDLENENSVTLSQFCEDLSQAMGTE
-127 EYSKRFNL
+127 EAPKPDRYTS
-135 HVDPTAKVMDIPVG
+135 
-149 MKQKVEILKAL
+149 
-160 VRGAKILILDEPTAV
+160 LD
-175 LTTQETTELFR
+175 LDGDGQE
-186 ELVNLKKDGYTIIF
+186 
-200 ISHKLNEIMEITD
+200 
-213 RMTILRGGRSMGVH
+213 
-227 NTSDVTPEVISRLMV
+227 
-242 GRDVVLKVEKDR
+242 
-254 AKPTDEV
+254 
-261 LRVRDLEYVNEW
+261 
-273 GKKMLD
+273 
-279 KVSFSVRKGEILGI
+279 
-293 AGVEGNGQKELV
+293 ELV
-305 VEFRGIGDLPR
+305 VEFRGTGDLPR
-316 LVLGYFDGELK
+316 LVLGYFDGELR

-355 WARLQKFDGHW
+355 WARLQKFGGHW
-366 VEEELEGDYFSL
+366 VEEDLEGDYFSL

-392 PEPEATDDTEK
+392 TEPETTADTGTVT
-403 APSELHLTYWK
+403 SELHLTYWK
-414 DGALSSVPADL
+414 DGAFSSVPANL

-431 FLYVPREGWVHE
+431 SLYIPQEGWVHE
-443 VLDYHGT
+443 VMDYHGT

-476 EALRKFYDQEYPT
+476 EALRKFYDQEYPI
-489 RMTVFFRPGTDDQ
+489 RMTVLFRPGTDDQ
-502 ALRDWIMEV
+502 AIRDWIIEV

-539 GVIVCILETPTF
+539 GVIVCILEAPTY

-560 AMYQSLSG
+560 AMYQSIGS
-568 WSPETAGAASDVSG
+568 WSPGNVGAASDVSG

-594 IDSEQRWEEYPVP
+594 IDSEQRYEEYPVP
-607 VQLYRAEG
+607 VQLYRADG

-632 GGRPALRWEYKDN
+632 GGRPALRWEYGEN
-645 RDVWF
+645 RNVWF

-684 VSGQSTDGSL
+684 ICGQSTDGSL

-720 DGLAAYVKLMAD
+720 DDLAAYVKLMAD

>member
-1 MAEEYVVQ
+1 MTELELLELLSDVHGGYIRQADAFRQGQLRITKKKHPMVTALQILSTAAMFVAILGAGYLGLCSQ
-9 MKGITKVYPNGIA
+9 MKMA
-22 ANQGVDLNIRRGEIH
+22 AQKPDRESTVMATGSEAMDTGTDWQLAVLGDELPFYDL
-37 ALMGENGAGKST
+37 ENENSVT
-49 LMKMLFGLE
+49 LSQFCE
-58 QPTEGEIWVNGE
+58 
-70 KVNLSSPTVAISK
+70 NLS
-83 GIGMVHQHFMLVP
+83 Q
-96 SLTVAE
+96 
-102 NMVLGMVPKKSGLF
+102 
-116 IDKKKAVELTE
+116 
-127 EYSKRFNL
+127 
-135 HVDPTAKVMDIPVG
+135 
-149 MKQKVEILKAL
+149 
-160 VRGAKILILDEPTAV
+160 
-175 LTTQETTELFR
+175 
-186 ELVNLKKDGYTIIF
+186 
-200 ISHKLNEIMEITD
+200 
-213 RMTILRGGRSMGVH
+213 SMG
-227 NTSDVTPEVISRLMV
+227 PGEAP
-242 GRDVVLKVEKDR
+242 KPDR
-254 AKPTDEV
+254 YAS
-261 LRVRDLEYVNEW
+261 LDLD
-273 GKKMLD
+273 GD
-279 KVSFSVRKGEILGI
+279 
-293 AGVEGNGQKELV
+293 GQKELV
-305 VEFRGIGDLPR
+305 VEFRGTGDLPR

-366 VEEELEGDYFSL
+366 VEEDLEGDYFSL

-392 PEPEATDDTEK
+392 TEPEATDDTEK
-403 APSELHLTYWK
+403 VPSELHLTYWK

-551 ATEGLGILG
+551 ETEGQGILG
-560 AMYQSLSG
+560 AMYQSVGS
-568 WSPETAGAASDVSG
+568 WSPETGEAASDVAS

-594 IDSEQRWEEYPVP
+594 IDSEQRYEEYPVP

-645 RDVWF
+645 RNVWF

-663 IQWGLSAGGPGDTL
+663 IQWGLSAGGPGYTL

-720 DGLAAYVKLMAD
+720 DDLAAYVKLMAD

>member
-1 MAEEYVVQ
+1 MTELELLELLSDVHGGYIRQADAFRQGQLRITKKKHPMVTALQILSTAAMFVAILGAGYLCLCSQ
-9 MKGITKVYPNGIA
+9 MKMA
-22 ANQGVDLNIRRGEIH
+22 AQKPDRESTVMATGSEAMDTGTDWQLAVLGDELPFYDL
-37 ALMGENGAGKST
+37 ENENSVT
-49 LMKMLFGLE
+49 LSQFCE
-58 QPTEGEIWVNGE
+58 
-70 KVNLSSPTVAISK
+70 NLSQAMGPGEAPKPDRYT
-83 GIGMVHQHFMLVP
+83 
-96 SLTVAE
+96 SL
-102 NMVLGMVPKKSGLF
+102 
-116 IDKKKAVELTE
+116 D
-127 EYSKRFNL
+127 
-135 HVDPTAKVMDIPVG
+135 
-149 MKQKVEILKAL
+149 
-160 VRGAKILILDEPTAV
+160 LDG
-175 LTTQETTELFR
+175 
-186 ELVNLKKDGYTIIF
+186 D
-200 ISHKLNEIMEITD
+200 
-213 RMTILRGGRSMGVH
+213 
-227 NTSDVTPEVISRLMV
+227 
-242 GRDVVLKVEKDR
+242 
-254 AKPTDEV
+254 
-261 LRVRDLEYVNEW
+261 
-273 GKKMLD
+273 
-279 KVSFSVRKGEILGI
+279 
-293 AGVEGNGQKELV
+293 GQKELV
-305 VEFRGIGDLPR
+305 VEFRGTGDLPR

-366 VEEELEGDYFSL
+366 VVEQLEGDYFSL

-392 PEPEATDDTEK
+392 TEPEATDDTEK
-403 APSELHLTYWK
+403 VPSELHLTYWK

-465 GLNRMIDTTSR
+465 GLNRMIDATSR

-594 IDSEQRWEEYPVP
+594 IESEQRWEEYPVP

-624 FEKSEGTY
+624 FERSEGTY

>member
-1 MAEEYVVQ
+1 MTELELLELLSDVHGGYIRQADAFRQGQLRITKKKHPMVTALQILSTAAMFVAILGAGYLGLCSQ
-9 MKGITKVYPNGIA
+9 MKMA
-22 ANQGVDLNIRRGEIH
+22 AQKPDRESTVMATGSEAMDTGTDWQLAVLGDELPFYDL
-37 ALMGENGAGKST
+37 ENENSVT
-49 LMKMLFGLE
+49 LSQFCE
-58 QPTEGEIWVNGE
+58 
-70 KVNLSSPTVAISK
+70 NLSQAMGP
-83 GIGMVHQHFMLVP
+83 G
-96 SLTVAE
+96 E
-102 NMVLGMVPKKSGLF
+102 VPKPDRYTS
-116 IDKKKAVELTE
+116 
-127 EYSKRFNL
+127 
-135 HVDPTAKVMDIPVG
+135 
-149 MKQKVEILKAL
+149 
-160 VRGAKILILDEPTAV
+160 LD
-175 LTTQETTELFR
+175 L
-186 ELVNLKKDGYTIIF
+186 DG
-200 ISHKLNEIMEITD
+200 D
-213 RMTILRGGRSMGVH
+213 
-227 NTSDVTPEVISRLMV
+227 
-242 GRDVVLKVEKDR
+242 
-254 AKPTDEV
+254 
-261 LRVRDLEYVNEW
+261 
-273 GKKMLD
+273 
-279 KVSFSVRKGEILGI
+279 
-293 AGVEGNGQKELV
+293 GQKELV
-305 VEFRGIGDLPR
+305 VEFRGTGDLPR
-316 LVLGYFDGELK
+316 LVLGYFDGELR

-366 VEEELEGDYFSL
+366 VEEDLEGDYFSL

-392 PEPEATDDTEK
+392 TEPEATDDTEK
-403 APSELHLTYWK
+403 VPSELHLTYWK

-465 GLNRMIDTTSR
+465 GLNRMLDTTSR
-476 EALRKFYDQEYPT
+476 EALRKIYDQKYPT

-531 VNFFPTET
+531 VNFFPTER

-551 ATEGLGILG
+551 ETEGLGILG
-560 AMYQSLSG
+560 AMYQSVGS
-568 WSPETAGAASDVSG
+568 WSPETGEAASDVAS

-594 IDSEQRWEEYPVP
+594 IDSEQRYEEYPVP

-624 FEKSEGTY
+624 FERSEGTY
-632 GGRPALRWEYKDN
+632 GGRPAVRWEYGEN
-645 RDVWF
+645 RNVWF

-663 IQWGLSAGGPGDTL
+663 IQWGLSAGGPGYTL

-720 DGLAAYVKLMAD
+720 DDLAAYVKLMAD

>member
-1 MAEEYVVQ
+1 MTELELLELLSDVHGGYIRQADAFRQGQLRIVKKKHPMVTALQILSTAAMFVTILGAGYLGLCSQ
-9 MKGITKVYPNGIA
+9 MKMA
-22 ANQGVDLNIRRGEIH
+22 AQKPDSESMVMATGSEAMDTGTDWQLAVLRDELPFYDLENEKSVTLSQFCEDLSQAMDTGE
-37 ALMGENGAGKST
+37 
-49 LMKMLFGLE
+49 
-58 QPTEGEIWVNGE
+58 
-70 KVNLSSPTVAISK
+70 
-83 GIGMVHQHFMLVP
+83 
-96 SLTVAE
+96 
-102 NMVLGMVPKKSGLF
+102 VPKPDRYTSLDLDG
-116 IDKKKAVELTE
+116 DGQE
-127 EYSKRFNL
+127 E
-135 HVDPTAKVMDIPVG
+135 MI
-149 MKQKVEILKAL
+149 
-160 VRGAKILILDEPTAV
+160 
-175 LTTQETTELFR
+175 
-186 ELVNLKKDGYTIIF
+186 
-200 ISHKLNEIMEITD
+200 
-213 RMTILRGGRSMGVH
+213 
-227 NTSDVTPEVISRLMV
+227 
-242 GRDVVLKVEKDR
+242 
-254 AKPTDEV
+254 
-261 LRVRDLEYVNEW
+261 
-273 GKKMLD
+273 
-279 KVSFSVRKGEILGI
+279 
-293 AGVEGNGQKELV
+293 
-305 VEFRGIGDLPR
+305 VEFRGTGDLPR
-316 LVLGYFDGELK
+316 LVLGYFDGELR

-336 DQIKEDGT
+336 DQIKEDGS

-355 WARLQKFDGHW
+355 WARLQKFGGHW

-378 PDTLWTQWVPQDTE
+378 PDTVWTQWVPQDTKTE
-392 PEPEATDDTEK
+392 PETTADTGTVT
-403 APSELHLTYWK
+403 SELHLTYWK
-414 DGALSSVPADL
+414 DGALSSVPANL

-431 FLYVPREGWVHE
+431 SLYIPQEGWVHE
-443 VLDYHGT
+443 VMDYHGT

-568 WSPETAGAASDVSG
+568 WSPETAGAASDVSD

-594 IDSEQRWEEYPVP
+594 IDSEQRYEEYPVP
-607 VQLYRAEG
+607 VQLYRADG

-632 GGRPALRWEYKDN
+632 GGRPAVRWEYKDN

-663 IQWGLSAGGPGDTL
+663 IQWGLSAGGPGYTL
-677 IEDKSGG
+677 IEGKSGG

-720 DGLAAYVKLMAD
+720 DNLAAYVKLMAD